1 MDPEV
6 KTGARMTPSG
16 ARLILAA
23 TAMSCAAVVVA
34 MPLPVE
40 PSEMPALLVSSELET
55 RSIEALRASAR
66 AAPTG
71 PEVARFERD
80 LAEANR
86 AEVGE
91 GETEAARS
99 TRRSELLIAF
109 HAVQARHGARGVAA
123 LRAKAALRAEDAF
136 RGRLDRAA
144 TDSVLGGFGSVL
156 AFYGGADERSR
167 RVTAPMFVVR
177 TLYAARF
184 NTQVGLAPLE
194 GLGVDERR
202 VYWGWLALEAES
214 APEALR
220 ADALTQ
226 YGRLG
231 GEGYPEARAVLLYRA
246 GLFAEASRAFR
257 ALYSSTGELRYR
269 NHALAAAMMLQ

>member
-109 HAVQARHGARGVAA
+109 HAVQARHGTRGVAA
-123 LRAKAALRAEDAF
+123 LRATAALRAEDAF

-144 TDSVLGGFGSVL
+144 TEADPSGQSSPSANGAAQFSGGSG
-156 AFYGGADERSR
+156 ARDGGQSR
-167 RVTAPMFVVR
+167 PTRC
-177 TLYAARF
+177 
-184 NTQVGLAPLE
+184 
-194 GLGVDERR
+194 
-202 VYWGWLALEAES
+202 W
-214 APEALR
+214 
-220 ADALTQ
+220 
-226 YGRLG
+226 
-231 GEGYPEARAVLLYRA
+231 
-246 GLFAEASRAFR
+246 
-257 ALYSSTGELRYR
+257 
-269 NHALAAAMMLQ
+269 